1 MTVEVAPGAGFCF
14 GVKRALRLA
23 FEAARGGDGRVVT
36 LGPII
41 HNPQV
46 VERLEEEG
54 LRVVNDLD
62 EIETGTLVVRSHGLP
77 ASVLEEARRKGLT
90 IVDATC
96 PFVKQVQDRAKELE
110 QEGYLVVVVGE
121 EDHPEVLSITGSLE
135 KQALV
140 VDGPGG
146 LAGIDGAERVG
157 VVCQTTQPPERLRSV
172 VEALLAVAPEVR
184 VYNTICEAT
193 FERQANALELAKRAD
208 VMLVVGGRN
217 SANTR
222 RLWELCREA
231 GSRAYHIET
240 ADEFQPSWLEDAG
253 TVGITGG
260 ASTPQWIIDELVCAV
275 ESAMASGGTGGG
287 TPPSVGSS

>member
-23 FEAARGGDGRVVT
+23 FEAARRGDGPVFT

-46 VERLEEEG
+46 VARLEDEG
-54 LRVVNDLD
+54 LRVIRDLD
-62 EIETGTLVVRSHGLP
+62 EIDEGTLVVRSHGLP
-77 ASVLEEARRKGLT
+77 ASVLEEARRRGFE

-96 PFVKQVQDRAKELE
+96 PFVKQVQDRAKEL
-110 QEGYLVVVVGE
+110 QGEGYLVVVVGE

-135 KQALV
+135 QPALV
-140 VDGPGG
+140 VDGPEG
-146 LAGIDGAERVG
+146 LDRLGEPERVG
-157 VVCQTTQPPERLRSV
+157 VVCQTTQPPERLRAV
-172 VEALLAVAPEVR
+172 TIELLSRAPEVR
-184 VYNTICEAT
+184 VFNTICEAT
-193 FERQANALELAKRAD
+193 FERQANALELAERAD
-208 VMLVVGGRN
+208 VMMVVGGRN

-231 GSRAYHIET
+231 GCDAYHIET
-240 ADEFQPSWLEDAG
+240 ADEFDPSWIEGAE

-260 ASTPQWIIDELVCAV
+260 ASTPQWIIDALVAVV
-275 ESAMASGGTGGG
+275 ESAMASGRSGGG

>member
-1 MTVEVAPGAGFCF
+1 MKVEVAPGAGFCF

-23 FEAARGGDGRVVT
+23 FEAARGGDGPIVT

-46 VERLEEEG
+46 VERLEDEG
-54 LRVVNDLD
+54 LRVIRSLD
-62 EIETGTLVVRSHGLP
+62 EIDTGTLVVRSHGLP
-77 ASVLEEARRKGLT
+77 ASLLNEAGRRNIR

-110 QEGYLVVVVGE
+110 REGYLVVVVGE

-135 KQALV
+135 RPAVV
-140 VDGPGG
+140 VDGPAG
-146 LAGIDGAERVG
+146 LDAVGDAERVG

-172 VEALLAVAPEVR
+172 IAGLLRTAPEIKVF
-184 VYNTICEAT
+184 NTICEAT
-193 FERQANALELAKRAD
+193 FERQANALELAGRAD

-231 GSRAYHIET
+231 DCDAYHIET
-240 ADEFQPSWLEDAG
+240 AGEFDPSWIEGAEV
-253 TVGITGG
+253 VGITGG
-260 ASTPQWIIDELVCAV
+260 ASTPQWIIDELVNAV
-275 ESAMASGGTGGG
+275 ENAMASGGTGGG
-287 TPPSVGSS
+287 TPPSVGSD